1 MNSFHPTP
9 TRFYHNL
16 CVEHSVHQFVITYCD
31 AKIACLGLVSVLN
44 VGTVVFFFLYKIVS
58 RASFLF
64 RTTLTY
70 DYI

>member
-44 VGTVVFFFLYKIVS
+44 VGTVVFFFFAQDCFKSEFPV
-58 RASFLF
+58 
-64 RTTLTY
+64 
-70 DYI
+70 